1 MKKERIRWMLAVGL
15 LGLLGFSSCSP
26 KVRMRDIRVAP
37 ERDTTQNLMPIDS
50 MRPDPGNFP
59 PAKLMYGVPPVRL
72 ELKEVREKVEIQ

>member
-1 MKKERIRWMLAVGL
+1 MLAAGL

-26 KVRMRDIRVAP
+26 KVRMRDIRVVP
-37 ERDTTQNLMPIDS
+37 GRDTTQKFMPIDS

-72 ELKEVREKVEIQ
+72 ELKEVREKAEVK